1 MDFIIYFKY
10 GGFNMEEKE
19 LFTLLDRE
27 DKDVLDDA
35 TAFRDGSMTMEQLKD
50 DPREVSGDEATFINA
65 LHALYG
71 ESTHEEIVDAID
83 ALKELAKKDNLL
95 ANTLLGV
102 LYSEGGEGYDINI
115 RLAEDYLKKGMD
127 LGGVTAEYRLGIL
140 YLQDNDI
147 RDPQL
152 GVSLVKSAAKKGLKE
167 ALNSMGDI
175 YYKGIVLPKDFAL
188 AKKYYILA
196 GERKLGQALYNLSR
210 LAIEEGNYELAQK
223 YKEKAALYGYN
234 ISDRTQNY
242 VLLAFNK

>member
-1 MDFIIYFKY
+1 
-10 GGFNMEEKE
+10 MEEKE
-19 LFTLLDRE
+19 LIDLLDRE
-27 DKDVLDDA
+27 DEDVLNDA
-35 TAFRDGSMTMEQLKD
+35 IAFENGDMTLEQLKT
-50 DPREVSGDEATFINA
+50 DPKEVSGDEATFVNA

-71 ESTHEEIVDAID
+71 ESAHEQIVDAID
-83 ALKELAKKDNLL
+83 SLKELAQKDNLL

-115 RLAEDYLKKGMD
+115 RLAEEYLKKGMN

-152 GVSLVKSAAKKGLKE
+152 GVSLVRSAAKKGLKE

-175 YYKGIVLPKDFAL
+175 YYKGIVLPRNLAT
-188 AKKYYILA
+188 AKKFYILA

-210 LAIEEGNYELAQK
+210 LATEEGNYELAEK

-234 ISDRTQNY
+234 IADRTQNY